1 MRITPVPAGEL
12 IEERPSVGTAGET
25 KQMKYLEQK
34 WSSAIW
40 ICAWHAT
47 PTPTGFAEIV
57 SRSHDAVIRVYDT
70 ASNVIETHKHQD
82 EFLRTLN

>member
-34 WSSAIW
+34 
-40 ICAWHAT
+40 
-47 PTPTGFAEIV
+47 
-57 SRSHDAVIRVYDT
+57 
-70 ASNVIETHKHQD
+70 
-82 EFLRTLN
+82 